1 MLTLVGAFFL
11 IHLGSVPPH
20 TARLSFRA
28 EAHRAALKIT
38 QADVLVGRVGG
49 DGGERG
55 LDLPLLF
62 GAGPVNGPL
71 RAAYRPREW
80 VAAVTR
86 QLNVSEHPLGRAALW
101 LSGIPVDL
109 DARAS
114 RLYVRLTLKGF

>member
-1 MLTLVGAFFL
+1 MLSLVGAFFL

-20 TARLSFRA
+20 IAKVSVRA
-28 EAHRAALKIT
+28 EAHRACVKLT
-38 QADVLVGRVGG
+38 QSDLLVGRVGG
-49 DGGERG
+49 EIERG
-55 LDLPLLF
+55 LDLPLLY
-62 GAGPVNGPL
+62 GSGPVNGPL
-71 RAAYRPREW
+71 RAAYRPQEW

-114 RLYVRLTLKGF
+114 RLYVRLTLKGL